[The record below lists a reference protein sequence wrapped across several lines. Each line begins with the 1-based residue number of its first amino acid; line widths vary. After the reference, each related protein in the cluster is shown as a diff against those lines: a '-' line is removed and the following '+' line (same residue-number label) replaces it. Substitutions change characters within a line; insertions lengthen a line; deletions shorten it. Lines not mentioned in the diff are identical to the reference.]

1 MNHIELIA
9 TGDELLLGLTQEKN
23 LSWLC
28 RTLTKAGSVVELGVM
43 VKDDLNEIGA
53 AVRGAIL
60 RQADLVITCGGLGP
74 TDDDQTMR
82 ILANALNLPLEEHPN
97 ALEIVEQRYQALY
110 DAGTVDSP
118 DLTPARRKMARLPAG
133 ATALP
138 NTIGTAPGM
147 IVNVGNRTWICAL
160 PGPPHENRPMVN
172 DELIPRLGDM
182 IELGTYRE
190 RHYRADCN
198 DESVL
203 APLLRD
209 VAGGNPDVYV
219 KSRAATFESQHQFR
233 ILLATRATSA
243 SEAESRLDAT
253 VDSLHT
259 RLGRAD
265 IAVYDAEPENIDT

>member
-28 RTLTKAGSVVELGVM
+28 RELTQAGGGVELGVM
-43 VKDDLNEIGA
+43 VRDDPNEISA
-53 AVRGAIL
+53 VVRGAIL

-74 TDDDQTMR
+74 TDDDQTLR
-82 ILANALNLPLEEHPN
+82 VLANALNVPLEEN
-97 ALEIVEQRYQALY
+97 AEALAIVEQRYRALY
-110 DAGTVDSP
+110 DAGTIDSP
-118 DLTPARRKMARLPAG
+118 DLTPARRKMARLLAG

-138 NTIGTAPGM
+138 NTVGTAPGM
-147 IVNVGNRTWICAL
+147 IVNVANRTWICAL
-160 PGPPHENRPMVN
+160 PGPPRENRPMVT

-182 IELGTYRE
+182 IELGAYRE

-198 DESVL
+198 DESIL

-209 VAGGNPDVYV
+209 IANDHPDVYV
-219 KSRAATFESQHQFR
+219 KSRAATFEAQHQFR
-233 ILLATRATSA
+233 ILLTTRATSPA
-243 SEAESRLDAT
+243 EAESRLDAT
-253 VDSLHT
+253 TDALRT

-265 IAVYDAEPENIDT
+265 IAVYDAESEAIDS

>member
-9 TGDELLLGLTQEKN
+9 TGNELLLGLTQEKN

-28 RTLTKAGSVVELGVM
+28 RALTQAGGIVELGVM
-43 VKDDLNEIGA
+43 VKDDPNEIGA

-60 RQADLVITCGGLGP
+60 RKADLVITCGGLGP

-82 ILANALNLPLEEHPN
+82 ILAHALNLPLEEHPD

-110 DAGTVDSP
+110 DAGTIDSP

-133 ATALP
+133 ATALA
-138 NTIGTAPGM
+138 NAVGTAPGM

-160 PGPPHENRPMVN
+160 PGPPKENRPMVK
-172 DELIPRLGDM
+172 DELIPRLAGM
-182 IELGTYRE
+182 IDLGAYRE

-209 VAGGNPDVYV
+209 IADDHSNVYV
-219 KSRAATFESQHQFR
+219 KSRAATFEAQHQFR
-233 ILLATRATSA
+233 ILLATRAPNTST
-243 SEAESRLDAT
+243 AESRLDAT
-253 VDSLHT
+253 EDSLRT

-265 IAVYDAEPENIDT
+265 IAVYDAEPEELDV